1 MRWLGALLLVGA
13 CGGIGLKINGNFRRR
28 IALLDS
34 LCEKLRQLQTELMQR
49 NSPLPDLLEQ
59 LRQPALAENVR
70 RGMTMQQAASP
81 LLQKLEGELP
91 QTAQTLE
98 ALCCSLGRYDSST
111 QAQACT
117 YALQQLQAQRDA
129 LSRELAEKGNLYRTV
144 PLAFGLMAALAVL

>member
-13 CGGIGLKINGNFRRR
+13 CGGMGLAKIGNLRRR

-34 LCEKLRQLQTELMQR
+34 LCENLRQLQTELLQR
-49 NSPLPDLLEQ
+49 NPPLPDLLVQ
-59 LRQPALAENVR
+59 LGQPTLAENVR
-70 RGMTMQQAASP
+70 RGMTMGQAAKP
-81 LLQKLEGELP
+81 LLERLEGELP
-91 QTAQTLE
+91 KTAQTLE
-98 ALCCSLGRYDSST
+98 QLCCSLGRYDSST

-117 YALQQLQAQRDA
+117 HALLQLQGQREE